1 MTVKRRPC
9 GFSIDLVSKE
19 YLDIVSIIDK
29 GSKGVTIEGS
39 LGRLLGVEFMDG
51 SVLVVM
57 CENGVLRVDLSL
69 DDIRS
74 FQKKSEIS
82 IHKS

>member
-1 MTVKRRPC
+1 MKRRPC

-39 LGRLLGVEFMDG
+39 LGRLQGVEFMDG

-74 FQKKSEIS
+74 FEKKSEINL
-82 IHKS
+82 KK

>member
-1 MTVKRRPC
+1 MKRRPC

-74 FQKKSEIS
+74 FQKNRR
-82 IHKS
+82 

>member
-1 MTVKRRPC
+1 MTVKRKPC

-39 LGRLLGVEFMDG
+39 LGKLQGVEFMDE
-51 SVLVVM
+51 SVLVVI

-74 FQKKSEIS
+74 FEKDKSEI
-82 IHKS
+82 

>member
-1 MTVKRRPC
+1 MTEKRKPC

-19 YLDIVSIIDK
+19 YLDIVSIIEK
-29 GSKGVTIEGS
+29 GGKGVTIEGS

-51 SVLVVM
+51 SVLVVIF
-57 CENGVLRVDLSL
+57 ENGVLRVDLSL

-74 FQKKSEIS
+74 FEKKSEINL
-82 IHKS
+82 

>member
-1 MTVKRRPC
+1 MTDKRKPC

-19 YLDIVSIIDK
+19 HLDIVSIIDK

-39 LGRLLGVEFMDG
+39 LGMLEKIEFIDG

-57 CENGVLRVDLSL
+57 CENGVLRLDLSL
-69 DDIRS
+69 DDIKL
-74 FQKKSEIS
+74 FKKKPVS
-82 IHKS
+82 

>member
-1 MTVKRRPC
+1 MTEKRKPC

-19 YLDIVSIIDK
+19 YLDIVSIIEK
-29 GSKGVTIEGS
+29 GGKGVTIEGS
-39 LGRLLGVEFMDG
+39 LGRLLRVEFMDG

-74 FQKKSEIS
+74 FEKSRR
-82 IHKS
+82 

>member
-1 MTVKRRPC
+1 MTDKRKPC

-19 YLDIVSIIDK
+19 HLDIVSIIDK
-29 GSKGVTIEGS
+29 GSKSVTIEGS
-39 LGRLLGVEFMDG
+39 LGILQKVEFMDG

-69 DDIRS
+69 ADIKL
-74 FQKKSEIS
+74 FKKKPVS
-82 IHKS
+82 

>member
-1 MTVKRRPC
+1 MVVKRKPC

-19 YLDIVSIIDK
+19 YLDIVSILDK
-29 GSKGVTIEGS
+29 GGKGVTIEGS
-39 LGRLLGVEFMDG
+39 LGRFLGVEFMDG
-51 SVLVVM
+51 SVLVIM

-74 FQKKSEIS
+74 FEKKSERNLQ
-82 IHKS
+82 K

>member
-1 MTVKRRPC
+1 MTEKRKPC

-19 YLDIVSIIDK
+19 YLDIGSIIEK
-29 GSKGVTIEGS
+29 GGKGVTIEGS

-51 SVLVVM
+51 SVLVVI

-74 FQKKSEIS
+74 FEKKSEINL
-82 IHKS
+82 